1 MNFTAFNKWLK
12 LEEMILKPKVYRYV
26 QVAPAEFTKR
36 NIKEKGIPLML
47 MVTRIITS

>member
-12 LEEMILKPKVYRYV
+12 LEEMMLKPKLYRYV

-36 NIKEKGIPLML
+36 NIGDRGVPLVL
-47 MVTRIITS
+47 IVTKIITS